1 LDLANT
7 SENELKAAKPVFA
20 AFFRK
25 MPTKIILSREGDDSV
40 AVHKAGSSES
50 QPKID
55 AVNRV
60 NEPPEKSLNE

>member
-25 MPTKIILSREGDDSV
+25 MPTKMILSREGDDSV
-40 AVHKAGSSES
+40 AVHKAGSSADS
-50 QPKID
+50 PN
-55 AVNRV
+55 VRRW
-60 NEPPEKSLNE
+60 